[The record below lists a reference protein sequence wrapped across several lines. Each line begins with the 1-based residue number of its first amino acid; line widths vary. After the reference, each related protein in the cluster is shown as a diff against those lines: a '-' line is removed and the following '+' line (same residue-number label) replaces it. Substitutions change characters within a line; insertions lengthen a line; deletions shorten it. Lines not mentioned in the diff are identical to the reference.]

1 MDTTTRD
8 MLHAAEHFIARNAR
22 LLDRYR
28 YAHHFQSEPA
38 RTVRAVL
45 NTYRN
50 VDGGYGNAL
59 HPELRGH
66 GSQPIVTARALRI
79 LDELGYL
86 PASLV
91 DAACRYLRSVT
102 QPDGGVPPVL
112 PNVRYTESAPWW
124 REHDD
129 FASALN
135 PTAAIAGLLHKH
147 RATSE
152 WRDRATAFSWQRISA
167 LNWTD
172 AEEAEA
178 VCLFL
183 QHAPDQERARA
194 EFARLAPVL
203 RATVALDPAAHG
215 RAHTPLDL
223 ARRPDD
229 WARTLFSDAEI
240 NAHLDAL
247 AAAQEEDG
255 GWRYRDTWS
264 PGPDMEQRGAYT
276 VDCLLT
282 LRAYGRLSRP
292 ASGSV
297 PRPTPPARA

>member
-1 MDTTTRD
+1 
-8 MLHAAEHFIARNAR
+8 
-22 LLDRYR
+22 
-28 YAHHFQSEPA
+28 
-38 RTVRAVL
+38 
-45 NTYRN
+45 
-50 VDGGYGNAL
+50 
-59 HPELRGH
+59 
-66 GSQPIVTARALRI
+66 
-79 LDELGYL
+79 
-86 PASLV
+86 
-91 DAACRYLRSVT
+91 
-102 QPDGGVPPVL
+102 
-112 PNVRYTESAPWW
+112 
-124 REHDD
+124 
-129 FASALN
+129 
-135 PTAAIAGLLHKH
+135 
-147 RATSE
+147 
-152 WRDRATAFSWQRISA
+152 
-167 LNWTD
+167 
-172 AEEAEA
+172 
-178 VCLFL
+178 
-183 QHAPDQERARA
+183 
-194 EFARLAPVL
+194 VL